1 MPERATHSFHVARF
15 FISIVAGCV
24 FGCARQIMNR
34 QAYTVVFVDGFSA
47 GESALSAEYWQLMC
61 AYWVPLVLLVSVEK
75 LFITYADF
83 QARPSTRR
91 AQAPLRVCFAVA
103 HPGGQILHYQV
114 QKLLSAESVEGQ
126 RRRLSNILH
135 AVQILLLAVNV
146 IHFGVTCA
154 SASWNAIAAN
164 RFSQSAAAYRLG
176 DSTTGKSL
184 FEEGYVESARAD
196 YYQGVRLMY

>member
-1 MPERATHSFHVARF
+1 MILTATHSFHVVRF
-15 FISIVAGCV
+15 FISIATGCS
-24 FGCARQIMNR
+24 FGCARQIINR
-34 QAYTVVFVDGFSA
+34 QAYTVVFVDGFST
-47 GESALSAEYWQLMC
+47 GESALSAENWQLMC

-83 QARPSTRR
+83 QARP
-91 AQAPLRVCFAVA
+91 PLCVCCSFAVA
-103 HPGGQILHYQV
+103 EPGFQILHYQV
-114 QKLLSAESVEGQ
+114 QKLLSAESVGGQ
-126 RRRLSNILH
+126 RRRLSNILR
-135 AVQILLLAVNV
+135 AVQIALLAVNV

-164 RFSQSAAAYRLG
+164 RFSQSAAAFRLG
-176 DSTTGKSL
+176 NSTTGKSL